1 MSAVSDQDALLRDL
15 AAAVLSS
22 PKYSDLCLD
31 VVRNVGA
38 RELKARGDLKDA
50 IKATKNKL
58 HQVGAS
64 YLPRRTAYEA
74 WLAELSQAKRSGGEQ
89 ALRSVCARVM
99 RHHASTRERLPIL
112 DQFYE
117 TTLHDIAPVR
127 SVLDVACGFNPLA
140 IPWMPLAPEATYYAY
155 DMYVGLASFVRG
167 FLELMERPGRAV
179 ACDVVQC
186 VPTEEVELAFLLKAL
201 PCLERLDKA
210 VGTRLMEGIRARHL
224 LVSFPVRSLGGRAKG
239 METTYRARFRELVR
253 GKRWAVQSFLM
264 ETELAFLVSK

>member
-1 MSAVSDQDALLRDL
+1 MSDQDALLRDL

-253 GKRWAVQSFLM
+253 GKRWAVQSFLL

>member
-1 MSAVSDQDALLRDL
+1 MGDQEALLRDL
-15 AAAVLSS
+15 VAAVVSS
-22 PKYSDLCLD
+22 PKYRDLCLD
-31 VVRNVGA
+31 VVRNIGA
-38 RELKARGDLKDA
+38 RELKARGNLRGA
-50 IKATKNKL
+50 IKATKSKL

-64 YLPRRTAYEA
+64 YLPRRTPYEA
-74 WLAELSQAKRSGGEQ
+74 WLAELSRAKRSGGEQ

-112 DQFYE
+112 DQFYA

-155 DMYVGLASFVRG
+155 DMYVGLASFVRS
-167 FLELMERPGRAV
+167 FLELMERPGGAA
-179 ACDVVQC
+179 ACDLVQC
-186 VPTEEVELAFLLKAL
+186 VPREEVDLAFLLKAL

-224 LVSFPVRSLGGRAKG
+224 LVSFPVRSLGGRNKG
-239 METTYRARFRELVR
+239 METTYGAHFRELVR
-253 GKRWAVQSFLM
+253 GKRWAVQTFHL